1 MSDYDVN
8 KINNDFDH
16 LLEVERERERGRGHY
31 LFVKVLI
38 LLNKY
43 IYLFTVFGPIFLY

>member
-1 MSDYDVN
+1 VSDYDVN

-16 LLEVERERERGRGHY
+16 LLEGERGRGHY